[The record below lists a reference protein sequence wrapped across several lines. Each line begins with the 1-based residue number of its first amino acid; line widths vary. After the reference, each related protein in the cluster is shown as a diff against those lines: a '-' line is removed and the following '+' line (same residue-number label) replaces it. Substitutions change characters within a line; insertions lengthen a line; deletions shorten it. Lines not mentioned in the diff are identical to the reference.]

1 MHKSAVAYA
10 IGKLLQVMGL
20 VLIVPLAIAIYDYQG
35 DSATAILT
43 NPDVVGFM
51 IAIITALVSGSVC
64 VYSFRKGRDLQG
76 VKEGFAVVAI
86 GWVALTLV
94 SSIPMTLYLM
104 SQPDIA
110 AHGFFTA
117 FTNGFFEIMSGFT
130 TTGATILTD
139 IEAVPDSLLFLR
151 SMTQWLGGM
160 GIITLAIAIFPAM
173 GVSGYQ
179 MFRSEVPGPTKE
191 KLQPRLAQTVSVLWG
206 VYVLLSVIETM
217 LLMVGGMSLFE
228 AVCHTFS
235 TMATGGFSTRNGSI
249 AAFDSPFIE
258 WVIIIFMFL
267 AGINFLLHFRVFR
280 GDFKS
285 LTKNPE
291 FKFYAGVILTAI
303 VVFTAV
309 LTFQGMSPIET
320 AAESYR
326 FSQPDDSEFALHYLE
341 QQERI
346 SGFGTVFRTSVF
358 QVVTIVTGTG
368 FVTADFDLWDDFLRA
383 ALVFLMFFGGCA
395 GSTTGGLKMIRV
407 MVLAKT
413 AFNELRKM
421 AQPRLV
427 SPVKVGNQ
435 VVEEK
440 RVSNI
445 AAFFIFFLGLFILCG
460 ILMTLFVPDVETA
473 FTASI
478 AAIGNI
484 GPGLAGVGAA
494 ENYAWLP
501 IPAKWLLVITMLL
514 GRLEI
519 FTVLILLRART
530 WRK

>member
-10 IGKLLQVMGL
+10 IGKLMQVMGL
-20 VLIVPLAIAIYDYQG
+20 VLLVPLAIAIYDRTG
-35 DSATAILT
+35 ENSIGILSH
-43 NPDVVGFM
+43 PEVIGFM
-51 IAIITALVSGSVC
+51 IAIIAALLVGSAC
-64 VYSFRKGRDLQG
+64 VYVFRKGKELQG

-86 GWVALTLV
+86 GWVALTFI
-94 SSIPMTLYLM
+94 SSIPMTLYFL
-104 SQPDIA
+104 SQPA
-110 AHGFFTA
+110 ASGFGFFEA

-151 SMTQWLGGM
+151 ALTQWLGGM

-206 VYVLLSVIETM
+206 VYVLLSVLETL
-217 LLMVGGMSLFE
+217 LLMVGDMSLFD

-235 TMATGGFSTRNGSI
+235 TMATGGFSTKNGSI
-249 AAFDSPFIE
+249 AAFNSPFIE
-258 WVIIIFMFL
+258 WVIIVFMFL

-285 LTKNPE
+285 LTENSE
-291 FKFYAGVILTAI
+291 FKFYAGVILTGI
-303 VVFTAV
+303 VIVTAV
-309 LTFQGMSPIET
+309 LTFGGMAPLET

-326 FSQPDDSEFALHYLE
+326 FSQPGDSEFALHYAD
-341 QQERI
+341 QQEKVN
-346 SGFGTVFRTSVF
+346 GFGNAFRSAAF
-358 QVVTIVTGTG
+358 QVMSMVTGTG

-383 ALVFLMFFGGCA
+383 LLVFLMFLGGCA
-395 GSTTGGLKMIRV
+395 GSTAGGIKMIRI
-407 MVLAKT
+407 MVVAKT
-413 AFNELRKM
+413 AINELKKI

-427 SPVKVGNQ
+427 SPVKVANRVFEQ
-435 VVEEK
+435 DRVV
-440 RVSNI
+440 NI
-445 AAFFIFFLGLFILCG
+445 AAFFIFFFGLFILCG
-460 ILMTLFVPDVETA
+460 ILMTLFVPDLETA

-484 GPGLAGVGAA
+484 GPGLAGVGAT

-501 IPAKWLLVITMLL
+501 IPAKWLLIITMLL

>member
-1 MHKSAVAYA
+1 MHKSAVAYS

-20 VLIVPLAIAIYDYQG
+20 VLLVPLAIAIYDRTG
-35 DSATAILT
+35 ESSTSIFSH
-43 NPDVVGFM
+43 PEVFGFV
-51 IAIITALVSGSVC
+51 IAIIAALSIGSAC
-64 VYSFRKGRDLQG
+64 VYIFRKGKELQG

-86 GWVALTLV
+86 GWVALTLI
-94 SSIPMTLYLM
+94 SSIPMTLYFL
-104 SQPDIA
+104 SQSA
-110 AHGFFTA
+110 ANGSGFLAA

-139 IEAVPDSLLFLR
+139 IESVPDSLLFLR
-151 SMTQWLGGM
+151 SLTQWLGGM

-179 MFRSEVPGPTKE
+179 MFRSEVPGPSKE
-191 KLQPRLAQTVSVLWG
+191 KLRPRLAQTASVLWG
-206 VYVLLSVIETM
+206 VYVLLSAFETL
-217 LLMVGGMSLFE
+217 LLMGGGMSFFE

-235 TMATGGFSTRNGSI
+235 TMATGGFSTRNDSI

-258 WVIIIFMFL
+258 WVIIIFMFF

-280 GDFKS
+280 GDFRS
-285 LTKNPE
+285 LTENPE
-291 FKFYAGVILTAI
+291 FRFYAGVILTGI

-309 LTFQGMSPIET
+309 LTFNGLAPVET

-326 FSQPDDSEFALHYLE
+326 FSQPDNSEFAQHYLE

-346 SGFGTVFRTSVF
+346 SGFGAAFRTSVF

-395 GSTTGGLKMIRV
+395 GSTAGGIKMIRILV
-407 MVLAKT
+407 VAKT
-413 AFNELRKM
+413 ALNELKRM

-427 SPVKVGNQ
+427 SPVKVANR
-435 VVEEK
+435 VVEQE
-440 RVSNI
+440 RVVNI
-445 AAFFIFFLGLFILCG
+445 AAYFILFLGLFIICG
-460 ILMTLFVPDVETA
+460 ILMTLFVPDLETA
-473 FTASI
+473 FAASI

-484 GPGLAGVGAA
+484 GPGLAGVGAT

>member
-1 MHKSAVAYA
+1 M
-10 IGKLLQVMGL
+10 QVMGL
-20 VLIVPLAIAIYDYQG
+20 VLLVPLAIAIYDRMG
-35 DSATAILT
+35 ESSTAIFSH
-43 NPDVVGFM
+43 PEVIGFM
-51 IAIITALVSGSVC
+51 ISIIAALLTGSAC
-64 VYSFRKGRDLQG
+64 VYIFRKGKELQG

-86 GWVALTLV
+86 GWVALTLI
-94 SSIPMTLYLM
+94 SSIPITLYFL
-104 SQPDIA
+104 SQSA
-110 AHGFFTA
+110 ANGSGFLEA

-151 SMTQWLGGM
+151 SLTQWLGGM

-191 KLQPRLAQTVSVLWG
+191 KLQPRLAQTVSILWG
-206 VYVLLSVIETM
+206 VYLLLSVIETL
-217 LLMVGGMSLFE
+217 LLMGGGMSFFE

-235 TMATGGFSTRNGSI
+235 TMATGGFSTRNDSI

-258 WVIIIFMFL
+258 WVIIIFMFF

-285 LTKNPE
+285 LTENPE
-291 FKFYAGVILTAI
+291 FRFYAGVILTGI

-309 LTFQGMSPIET
+309 LTFNGLAPIET

-326 FSQPDDSEFALHYLE
+326 FSQPDNSEFAQHYLE
-341 QQERI
+341 QQEKL
-346 SGFGTVFRTSVF
+346 SGFGAVFRTSVF

-368 FVTADFDLWDDFLRA
+368 FVTADFDLWVDFLRA
-383 ALVFLMFFGGCA
+383 ALIFLMFFGGCA
-395 GSTTGGLKMIRV
+395 GSTAGGIKMIRILV
-407 MVLAKT
+407 VVKT
-413 AFNELRKM
+413 AINELKKM

-427 SPVKVGNQ
+427 SPVKVANRVIEQ
-435 VVEEK
+435 ERVV
-440 RVSNI
+440 NI
-445 AAFFIFFLGLFILCG
+445 VAYFILFLGLFIICG
-460 ILMTLFVPDVETA
+460 ILMTLFVPDLETA
-473 FTASI
+473 FAASI
-478 AAIGNI
+478 ASIGNI
-484 GPGLAGVGAA
+484 GPSLAGVGAA

-501 IPAKWLLVITMLL
+501 IPAKWLLIITMLL